1 MNNHIPKIRK
11 LHSVIES
18 NLFHRNP
25 EPRLSYSRLT
35 HAIDLLSRIVADCP
49 KSDDGFEVWAIGEAG
64 SCTVDSLIVGAYWH
78 FTEWHSGQSSDGYRA
93 LSNLGD
99 VFSPG
104 MTSGPE
110 PDTTENDVYLAL
122 DAIARK
128 SHGMPVYRFASIWA

>member
-35 HAIDLLSRIVADCP
+35 HAIDLLSRIVHDYPGESDCI
-49 KSDDGFEVWAIGEAG
+49 WAIGEFSG
-64 SCTVDSLIVGAYWH
+64 CSVDSLIVGAYWH